1 MTKGIPSYIFTKI
14 GFKAL
19 QANNPYILLML
30 ILLLSPLFLLAQE
43 TPVKQPLNIAAQRD
57 STQVPVSELLPEVQ
71 IRDSII
77 ANNILTDSIQQTDSI
92 VRDTVPKKKKGFL
105 DDQIKYKAKDY
116 QKTVRSEN
124 KIYLYNE
131 AEVYY
136 QDTELKAGIIV
147 IDYDKKEV
155 YAGRI
160 KDSTGTLTQA
170 PYFKQGSNIVE
181 PDSIRYNFDT
191 QKALI
196 WNSRSEQ
203 TVGGEMNVFAEM
215 TKKENDSV
223 YFLYEGKLTTSKNL
237 DDPEY
242 YIRVRK
248 AKFVPKKK
256 VIAGFSNMY
265 IADVPTPI
273 AVPFAYFPMSEK
285 SSESGLIFPTFGEI
299 NDRGYFLQNGGYYF
313 AVSDYFDLAVLG
325 DYYTNGSYGFRTETN
340 YAVRYRFRGNFNF
353 RFENLVQGQKGFPDY
368 SRGTTYNIQWSHS
381 QDTKSNPN
389 SRFSASV
396 NLGSSRYYKDSYNQ
410 INTGNF
416 MNNTLSSS
424 VSYSKSFPGYP
435 AVNLSVTATHS
446 QNTNTEVINMTLPTL
461 QASVER
467 IYPFAPKSGIKKG
480 FFQNINFQYNL
491 RAENRFQTTD
501 SLFFKKEM
509 FETAKTG
516 FRHSIPVST
525 NFKIMKYLSVSTSV
539 NYDEVWQLKTIKR
552 NDYDEELG
560 EAPIDTI
567 NGFDRFGQYNFSASL
582 GTTLYGTFLFK
593 EGKKI
598 QAIRHVIRPSVSYG
612 YTPGFDQYY
621 DQYIAN
627 EEGDVRDYTRFEG
640 GVYGTPGR
648 GNSNNIGIS
657 ISNTLEAKVV
667 DKDTTATEPKK
678 ITLLN
683 NLNFS
688 TSYNIAADSL
698 PWSPLRVTGGIPLF
712 DNKMTVNFGATLDP
726 YAIDNSGRRIEKYNI
741 DNGGSLF
748 RLTNANLTTSYT
760 LSSKS
765 FKGSGIDRKT
775 DNTSSGG
782 RDDDLFGTNQD
793 FSDGRM
799 FPDDEDEDEEEE
811 ETKFYGASLPWDLRL
826 AYSMT
831 YSNANRQNEISNNSL
846 MFSGNVEL
854 SPKWKVGVSSGY
866 DFKNKGFSFTQLRF
880 ERDLESWR
888 MNFSWTPFGTRN
900 SWYFFIGIKSSMLSD
915 LKWEKRRAPDR
926 NL

>member
-1 MTKGIPSYIFTKI
+1 
-14 GFKAL
+14 
-19 QANNPYILLML
+19 ML
-30 ILLLSPLFLLAQE
+30 ILLLCPLFLQSQE
-43 TPVKQPLNIAAQRD
+43 LPVRQSLNIEAEQD
-57 STQVPVSELLPEVQ
+57 STDIPVSEILPDLAIKDSVLQDSIVQ
-71 IRDSII
+71 DSISRDSISK
-77 ANNILTDSIQQTDSI
+77 DS
-92 VRDTVPKKKKGFL
+92 VVKKKNFL

-147 IDYDKKEV
+147 IDYEKKEV

-160 KDSTGTLTQA
+160 KDTTGTLVQA

-191 QKALI
+191 QRALI

-203 TVGGEMNVFAEM
+203 TVGGEMNVFAEV

-223 YFLYEGKLTTSKNL
+223 YFLHEGKLTTSKNL

-273 AVPFAYFPMSEK
+273 AVPFAYFPMSQK

-313 AVSDYFDLAVLG
+313 AINDYVDLAVLG
-325 DYYTNGSYGFRTETN
+325 DYYTNGSYGFRTESS
-340 YAVRYRFRGNFNF
+340 YSVRYRFRGNFNF

-381 QDTKSNPN
+381 QDAKASPN

-416 MNNTLSSS
+416 MQNTLTSSI
-424 VSYSKSFPGYP
+424 SYSKTFPGYP
-435 AVNLSVTATHS
+435 AVNVSLTASHS
-446 QNTNTEVINMTLPTL
+446 QNTNTETINMTLPTL

-467 IYPFAPKSGIKKG
+467 IYPFAPKSGVKKG
-480 FFQNINFQYNL
+480 ILQNINFQYSL
-491 RAENRFQTTD
+491 RAENSFQTTD

-509 FETAKTG
+509 FADARTG
-516 FRHSIPVST
+516 FRHSIPIST
-525 NFKIMKYLSVSTSV
+525 NFKILKYLSASLNV
-539 NYDEVWQLKTIKR
+539 NYDETWQLKTIR
-552 NDYDEELG
+552 RHDYDPEL
-560 EAPIDTI
+560 EMAPTDTI
-567 NGFDRFGQYNFSASL
+567 NGFDRFAQYSFGASL
-582 GTTLYGTFLFK
+582 GTTLYGTLVFD
-593 EGKKI
+593 EDSKI
-598 QAIRHVIRPSVSYG
+598 QAVRHVMRPSISYG

-621 DQYIAN
+621 EEYVAN
-627 EEGDVRDYTRFEG
+627 EEGEIREYTRFEG
-640 GVYGTPGR
+640 GLYGAPGR
-648 GNSNNIGIS
+648 SMSNSVSFSLQNNF
-657 ISNTLEAKVV
+657 EAKVK

-683 NLNFS
+683 LNFN
-688 TSYNIAADSL
+688 TSYNAVADSL
-698 PWSPLRVTGGIPLF
+698 PWQPLRFTGNIPFF
-712 DNKMTVNFGATLDP
+712 DGKMTVNFGGTLDP
-726 YAIDNSGRRIEKYNI
+726 YAIDNAGRKINKWNI
-741 DNGGSLF
+741 DNGGGLF
-748 RLTNANLTTSYT
+748 RFTNANVTTSYT
-760 LSSKS
+760 ISSKT
-765 FKGSGIDRKT
+765 FEGSGIDRDN
-775 DNTSSGG
+775 DNTASGG
-782 RDDDLFGTNQD
+782 RDDDLFGSSMD
-793 FSDGRM
+793 YSDGRM
-799 FPDDEDEDEEEE
+799 FPEDDDDEEEE
-811 ETKFYGASLPWDLRL
+811 EDTKLYGSKLPWDLRL

-831 YSNANRQNEISNNSL
+831 YSNTARQRDISNNSL

-854 SPKWKVGVSSGY
+854 TPKWRVGVSSGY

-888 MNFSWTPFGTRN
+888 MNFSWTPFGTRT

-915 LKWEKRRAPDR
+915 IKWEKRREPNR
-926 NL
+926 GLGR